1 MRLQFRHLHTFSPL
15 SLSLSWF
22 RSSLFQRCVFSFCL
36 GEILR
41 HDLRLYNHSSR
52 RDGHILLRLH
62 RQLPRETLRKLLA
75 CYDLRRQTIRE
86 KETGGLRDEDIRVS
100 RKRERNSIWRGH
112 RYMHTNNLTPH
123 YTDSYATPTRNNA
136 QHSLSHYDHDG
147 QHLLSAAGSRD
158 ADGHGNG
165 HGAELFVL
173 LASRHPQPCPRILC
187 QLGLLLT
194 QEKGKSYC
202 LMSQKCGA
210 AQYDL
215 SLRKS
220 ELTWLVCSH
229 A

>member
-1 MRLQFRHLHTFSPL
+1 MRCLRLQFRHLHTFSPL

-136 QHSLSHYDHDG
+136 QHSLSHSDHDG
-147 QHLLSAAGSRD
+147 QHLLPTTSSRD
-158 ADGHGNG
+158 VDRHGHGYG
-165 HGAELFVL
+165 PELLVL
-173 LASRHPQPCPRILC
+173 PAGCHPEPRARLLR
-187 QLGLLLT
+187 QLGIFLA
-194 QEKGKSYC
+194 QEEGKSLH
-202 LMSQKCGA
+202 LMS
-210 AQYDL
+210 
-215 SLRKS
+215 
-220 ELTWLVCSH
+220 
-229 A
+229 